1 MSREILDAA
10 VLKQFRDYLE
20 TKGKIFEALSMDEL
34 DHEQETYID
43 QKFPGSKELPNKM
56 VEMMSS
62 PSPSQLI
69 QTQSLVNPEEENALC
84 TYPMTIQK
92 LSCKH
97 CPDNS
102 HVNNF
107 LRSTSKNQKNWIIN
121 LSNGPW
127 NKPWSNEMNNRA
139 SLECGKGMYHL
150 CICNISIQILSDS
163 EFFKKLKNHNLHKV
177 G

>member
-1 MSREILDAA
+1 MSKEILDAA
-10 VLKQFRDYLE
+10 VLKQFKDYLE

-34 DHEQETYID
+34 DHEQESYID
-43 QKFPGSKELPNKM
+43 QKFPGSKGLPNKM

-69 QTQSLVNPEEENALC
+69 QTQSLANPEEENALC

-102 HVNNF
+102 HVNNM
-107 LRSTSKNQKNWIIN
+107 LTSTSENPNNWIIN

-127 NKPWSNEMNNRA
+127 NKPWNHELAKRA
-139 SLECGKGMYHL
+139 ASECGNGT
-150 CICNISIQILSDS
+150 
-163 EFFKKLKNHNLHKV
+163 
-177 G
+177 